1 MRVTQS
7 MLSNNMLRHLSNSY
21 GRLGKFQDQ
30 MNTGKKITKPSDD
43 PIIAMKGM
51 SYRTTVLEVEQYK
64 RNFGEAYNWV
74 ENTDAALDQA
84 TQALHRIRE
93 LTVQASNDSY
103 EEGQRESIEKEI
115 KQLTEH
121 LEEIANTKFGDKYL
135 FNGTD
140 TLNKP
145 VDASTSPPTVSDNSN
160 AVKIEL
166 SKGVVIQVNAN
177 PKEVFTE
184 DFFTDLKALSDD
196 LTSGKTGDELDGYL
210 SKLDTH
216 MDAVTFERAKMGASL
231 NRIELME
238 KRVDEQEII
247 AKRIMSE
254 NEDAD
259 MEVVITELKTQ
270 EVLHRAALGVGS
282 RIIQPTLMDFLR

>member
-1 MRVTQS
+1 MRITQS

-21 GRLGKFQDQ
+21 ERLGKFQDQ

-184 DFFTDLKALSDD
+184 DFFTDLQALSND

>member
-1 MRVTQS
+1 MRITQS

-21 GRLGKFQDQ
+21 ERLGKFQDQ

-184 DFFTDLKALSDD
+184 DFFTDLQALSND
-196 LTSGKTGDELDGYL
+196 LTSGKTGDELNGYL